1 MSDLLSQ
8 DEINALLSAFAS
20 GEADI
25 SYQGSRHRE
34 VKQYDFARPDKFS
47 KEQLRTLQMIHSTYA
62 RMLSTTLSTYLRCP
76 FQADLISVDQ
86 VTYDEFLK
94 SIPHTTVIVNFS
106 MEPLSGNALL
116 EVNLDV
122 AFSIVDRLMG
132 GTGVLLKQARELTEL
147 EQTLMSRVVD
157 HCLSSYADAWSSL
170 VQIRPRVEAISSSTL
185 FTQIALRNDMVM
197 LVTIEA
203 RIGTTVGTISVCV
216 PIVVLEPILARLSVQ
231 EYFSRQ
237 RQEPDVSS
245 ATYLRTTVSQI
256 ELPCV
261 AVLGRADILVR
272 DWLDLQLGDMIVLDT
287 KVNEDVTIWVGSRPR
302 FRGKPG
308 LSGSHRGVCITG
320 VLEPLGNQEKNKP

>member
-25 SYQGSRHRE
+25 SRPGGRHRE

-116 EVNLDV
+116 EINLDV

-147 EQTLMSRVVD
+147 EQTLMSGVVEK
-157 HCLSSYADAWSSL
+157 CLTSYSEAWSSL
-170 VQIRPRVEAISSSTL
+170 VQIRPRVEAISSNTL

-203 RIGTTVGTISVCV
+203 RIGTTVGTITVCV
-216 PIVVLEPILARLSVQ
+216 PIVVLEPILAKLSVQ

-237 RQEPDVSS
+237 RQELDDSS
-245 ATYLRTTVSQI
+245 AKRLRAVLTGV

-261 AVLGRADILVR
+261 AVLGHATIQVR
-272 DWLDLQLGDMIVLDT
+272 DWMDLRVGDMIALDT
-287 KVNEDVTIWVGSRPR
+287 RTNEDATVWVGSRPR
-302 FRGKPG
+302 FRGRPG
-308 LSGSHRGVCITG
+308 LCGSHRGVCITE
-320 VLEPLGNQEKNKP
+320 VVEPIENPEKSQP